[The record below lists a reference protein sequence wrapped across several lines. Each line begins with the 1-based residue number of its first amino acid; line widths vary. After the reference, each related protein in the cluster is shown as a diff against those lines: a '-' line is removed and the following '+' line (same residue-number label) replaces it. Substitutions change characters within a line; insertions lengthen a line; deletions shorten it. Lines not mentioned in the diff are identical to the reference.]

1 MGDNMDSAIV
11 VSIVTGIFS
20 LFGIIIT
27 NVLSNRKIEN
37 QLETSMAV
45 TNTKLEGLTKQVEKH
60 NQIIERT
67 FKLEQAVADLQKKGE

>member
-1 MGDNMDSAIV
+1 MDSAIV
-11 VSIVTGIFS
+11 ESIVTGIFS
-20 LFGIIIT
+20 LFGIITT

-45 TNTKLEGLTKQVEKH
+45 TNTKLEGLTKQVERH

>member
-1 MGDNMDSAIV
+1 MDSAII

-20 LFGIIIT
+20 LFGIITT

-67 FKLEQAVADLQKKGE
+67 FKLEQAVEDLKKA

>member
-1 MGDNMDSAIV
+1 MDSAIV
-11 VSIVTGIFS
+11 VSIVTGVFS
-20 LFGIIIT
+20 LFGIITT

-67 FKLEQAVADLQKKGE
+67 FKLEQAVADLQKKGD

>member
-1 MGDNMDSAIV
+1 MDSAIV

-27 NVLSNRKIEN
+27 NVLSNRKIEH

-45 TNTKLEGLTKQVEKH
+45 TNTKLEGLTKQVERH

>member
-1 MGDNMDSAIV
+1 MDSAIV

-20 LFGIIIT
+20 LFGIITT
-27 NVLSNRKIEN
+27 NVLSNRKIEH

-45 TNTKLEGLTKQVEKH
+45 TNTKLEGLTKQVERH